1 MSKIILGRVFNMVDR
16 RLQDAERVWNDFR
29 SQIHNGNSN
38 HMIYIQGMVFAAL
51 DQEQI
56 EYILVNYL

>member
-1 MSKIILGRVFNMVDR
+1 MVDR

-38 HMIYIQGMVFAAL
+38 HMIYVQGMVFAAL